1 MRPELVGGH
10 PADFDEL
17 SPHNTRRTST
27 SAVLSSSMDSA
38 RMAPPRALTTRLDS

>member
-1 MRPELVGGH
+1 MRPELVEGH

-27 SAVLSSSMDSA
+27 SARPELVDGLSPHG
-38 RMAPPRALTTRLDS
+38 APKALTTRLDS